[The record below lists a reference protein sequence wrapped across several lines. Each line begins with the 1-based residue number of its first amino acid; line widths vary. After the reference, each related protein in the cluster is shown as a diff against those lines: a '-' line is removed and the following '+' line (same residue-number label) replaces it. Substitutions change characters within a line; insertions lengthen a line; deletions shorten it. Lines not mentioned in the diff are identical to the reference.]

1 MEITGKGCEKS
12 FRGGG
17 KMRVVKERAR
27 RRIPKLVTSRRNGK
41 QTKWNQWKPTLKFGN
56 TG

>member
-12 FRGGG
+12 FRGGH

-27 RRIPKLVTSRRNGK
+27 RRIPKLVTIRRNGK
-41 QTKWNQWKPTLKFGN
+41 
-56 TG
+56 